1 MKFFS
6 QHKPIHSFSRLGAL
20 SRKLAFIFL
29 CSMSFSIY
37 PVMAYAGF
45 FSSISGI
52 LGISAD
58 NASADTV
65 ATSDAITSASVTSSS
80 SITGQ
85 LSADVLNP
93 ATNSNPDP
101 DTTTASTDIPVSDN
115 AIMPEAAS
123 IANGTSTNPYLNTE
137 ISVYT
142 VRPGDTLS
150 EIAKLFN
157 VSINTIIWANDLS
170 ASPTLTQGET
180 LVILP
185 ITGIN
190 YTFKKGDTLQG
201 VVKKYDA
208 NLDEVLQYND
218 ITLSSVINVG
228 DTIIIPDVEIGTPEI
243 SVNSSLGSKTTKPWN
258 GKGIPPERFWGA
270 PGEEPAHNT
279 NGPVYKDYYDLPLSC
294 AVETQGL
301 HGYNAVDLYAP
312 KGTPILA
319 SADGTVIISRM
330 GGWNGGYGNY
340 IVISHPN
347 GTQTLYAHTSKDLVS
362 TGEEVT
368 QGQEIGLVGATG
380 EATGPHVHFEIR
392 GAWNPFVRKVGT
404 QLCQ

>member
-1 MKFFS
+1 
-6 QHKPIHSFSRLGAL
+6 
-20 SRKLAFIFL
+20 
-29 CSMSFSIY
+29 
-37 PVMAYAGF
+37 MAYAGF

-142 VRPGDTLS
+142 VRSGDTLS
-150 EIAKLFN
+150 EIAKLFG
-157 VSINTIIWANDLS
+157 VSVNTIIWANDLS
-170 ASPTLTQGET
+170 SSPTLTQGET

-190 YTFKKGDTLQG
+190 YTFTKADIAKGNPLQS
-201 VVKKYDA
+201 VVKKYAADI
-208 NLDEVLQYND
+208 NEVLEYND

-228 DTIIIPDVEIGTPEI
+228 DTIIIPDVEVGTPEI
-243 SVNSSLGSKTTKPWN
+243 STNSSSGSKTTKPWN
-258 GKGIPPERFWGA
+258 GKGVPPERLWGA
-270 PGEEPAHNT
+270 PGEEPAHNI
-279 NGPVYKDYYDLPLSC
+279 NGPVYQNYYDLPLSC
-294 AVETQGL
+294 AIETQGL
-301 HGYNAVDLYAP
+301 HGYNAVDLAAP

-319 SADGTVIISRM
+319 SAAGTVIISRM

-347 GTQTLYAHTSKDLVS
+347 GTQTLYAHTSKDIVS

-404 QLCQ
+404 RLCQ

>member
-1 MKFFS
+1 
-6 QHKPIHSFSRLGAL
+6 
-20 SRKLAFIFL
+20 
-29 CSMSFSIY
+29 
-37 PVMAYAGF
+37 MAYAGF

-52 LGISAD
+52 FGLSP
-58 NASADTV
+58 NNVSADTV
-65 ATSDAITSASVTSSS
+65 ATTASITSSS
-80 SITGQ
+80 ITLVSSTTGQ
-85 LSADVLNP
+85 LSANILIP
-93 ATNSNPDP
+93 PTNSDLDP
-101 DTTTASTDIPVSDN
+101 DTSVASTDIPVSDN
-115 AIMPEAAS
+115 AIMPES
-123 IANGTSTNPYLNTE
+123 TPITSSTSTNPYLNTE

-142 VRPGDTLS
+142 VHPGDTLS
-150 EIAKLFN
+150 EIAKLFG
-157 VSINTIIWANDLS
+157 VSVNTIIWANDLS
-170 ASPTLTQGET
+170 SSPTLTQGET

-190 YTFKKGDTLQG
+190 YTFKKGDTLQS
-201 VVKKYDA
+201 VVKECNAD
-208 NLDEVLQYND
+208 LTEVLQYND
-218 ITLSSVINVG
+218 ITLDSTTTVG
-228 DTIIIPDVEIGTPEI
+228 ETIIIPDATFDSTGAQCSPQV
-243 SVNSSLGSKTTKPWN
+243 SSHSGSKTSKATKPWN
-258 GKGIPPERFWGA
+258 GKGVPPERLWGA

-279 NGPVYKDYYDLPLSC
+279 DGPIYQDYYDLPLAC

-301 HGYNAVDLYAP
+301 HGYNAVDLAAP

-319 SADGTVIISRM
+319 SAPGTVIISRM

-362 TGEEVT
+362 SGEEVI

-404 QLCQ
+404 RLCQ

>member
-1 MKFFS
+1 
-6 QHKPIHSFSRLGAL
+6 
-20 SRKLAFIFL
+20 
-29 CSMSFSIY
+29 
-37 PVMAYAGF
+37 MAYAGF
-45 FSSISGI
+45 FSSISSI
-52 LGISAD
+52 LGFSAN

-65 ATSDAITSASVTSSS
+65 TTSTPSAGDTSTTVN
-80 SITGQ
+80 GG
-85 LSADVLNP
+85 LSRNVLDTLTP
-93 ATNSNPDP
+93 ATNLDPNPD
-101 DTTTASTDIPVSDN
+101 TITASSDIPVSDN

-123 IANGTSTNPYLNTE
+123 ITNGTSTNPYLNTE

-150 EIAKLFN
+150 EIAKLFG
-157 VSINTIIWANDLS
+157 VSVNTIIWANNLS
-170 ASPTLTQGET
+170 FSPTLTQGEI

-190 YTFKKGDTLQG
+190 YTFTEKDIKAGNPLQN
-201 VVKKYDA
+201 VVKKYGADI
-208 NLDEVLQYND
+208 NEVLEYND

-228 DTIIIPDVEIGTPEI
+228 DTIIIPDVELGTPEI
-243 SVNSSLGSKTTKPWN
+243 SAKSSSGTAKPWN
-258 GKGIPPERFWGA
+258 GKGVPPKRLWGA

-279 NGPVYKDYYDLPLSC
+279 NGPVYQNYYDLPLTCS
-294 AVETQGL
+294 VETQGL
-301 HGYNAVDLYAP
+301 HGYNAVDLAAP
-312 KGTPILA
+312 KWTPILA
-319 SADGTVIISRM
+319 SAAGTVIISRM

-347 GTQTLYAHTSKDLVS
+347 GTQTLYAHTSKNLVS
-362 TGEEVT
+362 SGEGVV

-392 GAWNPFVRKVGT
+392 GAWNPFVKKVGT